1 MSKMFQKMAGMGDL
15 LKQAQK
21 AMADSKQVESQLE
34 SMRIDGASP
43 GGYVKISVNGNCCV
57 LDVKIAK
64 DVVDPD
70 DVEALEDLVKAA
82 FVDAV
87 TKANA
92 TKQEELQKIIPG
104 GLGGMF

>member
-1 MSKMFQKMAGMGDL
+1 MAKMFPKMGQMGDL

-21 AMADSKQVESQLE
+21 AMAESKQVEAELDN
-34 SMRIDGASP
+34 MRIEGVSP
-43 GGYVKISVNGNCCV
+43 GGYVKISVNGNCNV

-82 FVDAV
+82 LVDAV
-87 TKANA
+87 NKANA
-92 TKQEELQKIIPG
+92 TKQEQLSKIIPT